1 MTTALRPAAVP
12 PPEPESSFPLPDAP

>member
-12 PPEPESSFPLPDAP
+12 PPEPESSFPLPDAS